1 MWYLR
6 KIVKLERDTDEYLIQ
21 GWSKQYRRPVSLAE
35 VREINANLSAF
46 VDVMERMEHY
56 LKQKRRQKNRSES

>member
-1 MWYLR
+1 MPKTPKQKESTDAYLMA
-6 KIVKLERDTDEYLIQ
+6 
-21 GWSKQYRRPVSLAE
+21 GWSKRYGYEIRLEE

-46 VDVMERMEHY
+46 VDVMDRMERY

>member
-1 MWYLR
+1 MH
-6 KIVKLERDTDEYLIQ
+6 KTEKPKETDEYLIA
-21 GWSKQYRRPVSLAE
+21 GWSKRYGREIGLGE
-35 VREINANLSAF
+35 VYEINANLSAF